1 MERLDGALWRKSSY
15 SGANGAQCVEVGTT
29 KNTILVRDTKNPD
42 GPRLTFG
49 REAWEAF
56 ASAIKS
62 MLLRTPPDAGSCHR
76 VGGCSFSQ
84 PSSGSETGGDA
95 GDRRNRQRLG
105 WEFTGWEGEKIGRGS
120 CRGLTE

>member
-1 MERLDGALWRKSSY
+1 
-15 SGANGAQCVEVGTT
+15 VEVGTT

-62 MLLRTPPDAGSCHR
+62 RLLRTPPDAGSCHS

-105 WEFTGWEGEKIGRGS
+105 WEFTGW
-120 CRGLTE
+120 